1 MGRIQGAIIDFG
13 DWLQSLGLEQYE
25 TAFRENF
32 VDEKV
37 LPSLTSEDLK
47 DLGIGFV
54 VEISER
60 PPQSAVFLFALFCCG
75 A

>member
-1 MGRIQGAIIDFG
+1 MDLG
-13 DWLQSLGLEQYE
+13 DWRQSLGLEQYE

-54 VEISER
+54 VRFRRDHHSR
-60 PPQSAVFLFALFCCG
+60 RFFFLRSCSVRESLHG
-75 A
+75 P